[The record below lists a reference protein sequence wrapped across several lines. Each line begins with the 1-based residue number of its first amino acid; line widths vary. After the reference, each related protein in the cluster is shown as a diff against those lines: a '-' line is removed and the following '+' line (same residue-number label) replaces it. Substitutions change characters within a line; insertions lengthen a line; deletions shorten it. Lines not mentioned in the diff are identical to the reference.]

1 MYDND
6 SHHHGNR
13 IHYLDGNGSHR
24 HNGSPIFPLDLLIV
38 VSDSYNDGGYDG
50 GPIFPFDLLI
60 VVRDSYDDGG
70 YDVPNR

>member
-1 MYDND
+1 MQKNVFV
-6 SHHHGNR
+6 STLR
-13 IHYLDGNGSHR
+13 IIHKSMQ
-24 HNGSPIFPLDLLIV
+24 STPL

-60 VVRDSYDDGG
+60 VVRDSYNDGG